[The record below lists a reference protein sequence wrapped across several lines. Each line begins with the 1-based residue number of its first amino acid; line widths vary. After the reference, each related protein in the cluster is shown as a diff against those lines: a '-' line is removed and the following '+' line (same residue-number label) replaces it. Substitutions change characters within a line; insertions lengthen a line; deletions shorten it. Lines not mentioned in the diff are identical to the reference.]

1 MRKDIYSI
9 KNPELIESFFKNSPY
24 PIGIFDKEGKFK
36 YINKSFEDYLGV
48 KAKEILDKKY
58 ESIIDKEQVEC
69 VRGALKDVIGKGKK
83 KVIQIKIKSP
93 KEGIIYSRVHLIPF
107 SSGGEIAGFISIG
120 RNITRRLI
128 AEKNLLEAEIKY
140 KELIENSPVGIYRST
155 PGGRVLY
162 ANKKLI
168 EILGFS
174 SFEDISKLDIEKNG
188 YHPDNPRAEF
198 VNLIESKIELK
209 NFETKWLKKDGSVIY
224 IRENAKA
231 IKDENGKTI
240 YYEGTI
246 EDITKEKIAEEKLYQ
261 RTKELHAIFSAIP
274 DLFFKI
280 NRDGVILDYMA
291 KEKKDLYLSPSEFLG
306 KNLKSIFPEPIN
318 KSAMKAIK
326 ESLEKEKVEII
337 EYELQIDK
345 EKKHFEARIMPFLEN
360 QVIAI
365 IRNITSKK
373 LWEKALKESEARFR
387 TISENAIAGVYI
399 IQNGKFIYV
408 NPAFCQIF
416 GYNLEELIGK
426 LGPLDLT
433 YEDDIEIAR
442 KNIEERVSGEKPSEK
457 VEFRGIKKDG
467 NLIYIET
474 YSSSIDLL
482 GKPAIMGILLDV
494 TKKREAENFL
504 NEYTKTLKK
513 LLDGIVLAMAKIVE
527 VKDPYTAG
535 HQQRVAELAVKIGE
549 ELKLEKDKLDAI
561 QVASMIHDIGKI
573 HIPAE
578 ILTKPGELS
587 PLEREM
593 IQNHPLFGYEIL
605 KNIEFPWPIAQI
617 VLQHHEKIDGT
628 GYPLHL
634 KGDQIMLE
642 AKIISVA
649 DVIEAM
655 STHRP
660 YRAGHGLAK
669 ALDEIISHC
678 GVWYDEKIVH
688 TCLNIFK
695 EKDFEFKHTI

>member
-1 MRKDIYSI
+1 MKKDIYSL
-9 KNPELIESFFKNSPY
+9 KNPELVETFFKNSPY
-24 PIGIFDKEGKFK
+24 PIAIFDKEGNFK
-36 YINKSFEDYLGV
+36 YINKSFEDYLGI
-48 KAKEILDKKY
+48 KAKDILDKKY
-58 ESIIDKEQVEC
+58 ESILDKEQVK
-69 VRGALKDVIGKGKK
+69 VAKKALRNVLGKGK
-83 KVIQIKIKSP
+83 VETIQIKVETQK
-93 KEGIIYSRVHLIPF
+93 KEILYSRIHLIPF

-128 AEKNLLEAEIKY
+128 AEEAFLKAERKY
-140 KELIENSPVGIYRST
+140 KELIDNSPVGIYRTT
-155 PGGRVLY
+155 PDGKVLF

-174 SFEDISKLDIEKNG
+174 SFEELSKLDLEKNG
-188 YHPDNPRAEF
+188 YHPDSPRSVF
-198 VNLIESKIELK
+198 KNLIELKTELK
-209 NFETKWLKKDGSVIY
+209 NYEAKWLKKDQSVIY

-240 YYEGTI
+240 YYEGTV
-246 EDITKEKIAEEKLYQ
+246 EDITKEKEAEEKLYQ
-261 RTKELHAIFSAIP
+261 RTRELQAIFSAIP

-280 NRDGVILDYMA
+280 NKDGVIIDYMA
-291 KEKKDLYLSPSEFLG
+291 GEKKDLYLPPSEFLG
-306 KNLKSIFPEPIN
+306 KNLKNLFPVQISE
-318 KSAMKAIK
+318 KAIK
-326 ESLEKEKVEII
+326 AINEALTKNKMEII

-345 EKKHFEARIMPFLEN
+345 EEKHFETRIIPFLKD
-360 QVIAI
+360 QAI
-365 IRNITSKK
+365 GIVRNITSKK

-387 TISENAIAGVYI
+387 TITENAITGVYI
-399 IQNGKFIYV
+399 IQNEKFIYV

-433 YEDDIEIAR
+433 YKDDIEIAK
-442 KNIEERVSGEKPSEK
+442 KNIQVRVSGETPTEK
-457 VEFRGIKKDG
+457 AEFRGIKKDG
-467 NLIYIET
+467 RIIYIET

-482 GKPAIMGILLDV
+482 GKKAIMGILLDI
-494 TKKREAENFL
+494 TQRKEAENSL
-504 NEYTKTLKK
+504 NEYASKLKK
-513 LLDGIVLAMAKIVE
+513 LLDGIVLTIAKIVE

-535 HQQRVAELAVKIGE
+535 HQQRVADLAVKIGE
-549 ELKLEKDKLDAI
+549 EMGLEKNKLDSI

-617 VLQHHEKIDGT
+617 VLQHHEKIDGS
-628 GYPLHL
+628 GYPLRL

-642 AKIISVA
+642 AKIVAVA
-649 DVIEAM
+649 DVVEAM

-678 GVWYDEKIVH
+678 GLWYDEKVVH
-688 TCLNIFK
+688 ICLNIFK
-695 EKDFEFKHTI
+695 EKDFEFKHTV